1 MHRVTFIGDYFSLTT
16 YVFAYD
22 EEQAERMAQELMLE
36 QYGWQPE
43 MYSNDI
49 EVEREENPYD
59 LDNE

>member
-36 QYGWQPE
+36 QYGWQPD

-49 EVEREENPYD
+49 EIEREEN
-59 LDNE
+59 